1 MTAPADLLPTAPSW
15 STLARSARGH
25 VAFSTRFGTAPARC
39 HVSNTPTDVEPME
52 ERPMPSLPQTP
63 LTRRPG
69 TPTRSADSGKVRPTA
84 GAVERS

>member
-15 STLARSARGH
+15 MDPGALRTRSRGVLH
-25 VAFSTRFGTAPARC
+25 PIGTAPARC